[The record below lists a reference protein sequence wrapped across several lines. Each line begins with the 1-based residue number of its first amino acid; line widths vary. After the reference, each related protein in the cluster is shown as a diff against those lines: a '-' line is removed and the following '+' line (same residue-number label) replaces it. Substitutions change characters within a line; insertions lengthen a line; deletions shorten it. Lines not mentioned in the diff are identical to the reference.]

1 MFEIVAASLSDTTHT
16 AGLSGDV
23 SSVPV
28 LIFKADAQSEDSK
41 AWKGWRST
49 KGTGWCVV
57 SSVVVLLEL
66 FLLSVS
72 GEKQEKHSHSGG
84 GGWFTAHPCG
94 ETDGM
99 LTFIR

>member
-1 MFEIVAASLSDTTHT
+1 MPRVKIQKHGRDGGVRR
-16 AGLSGDV
+16 GLDGV
-23 SSVPV
+23 
-28 LIFKADAQSEDSK
+28 
-41 AWKGWRST
+41 
-49 KGTGWCVV
+49 VV

-72 GEKQEKHSHSGG
+72 GEKQKKHSHSGG